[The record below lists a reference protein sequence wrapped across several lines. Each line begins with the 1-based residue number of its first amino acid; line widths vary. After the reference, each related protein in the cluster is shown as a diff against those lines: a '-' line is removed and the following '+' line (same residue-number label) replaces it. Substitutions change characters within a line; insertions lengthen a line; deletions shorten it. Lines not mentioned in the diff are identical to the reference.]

1 MENLENKYS
10 HINGW
15 GIDADPENEPTY
27 PIKHYTGDDH
37 KRLNY
42 ERPPLQQSDVEILHS
57 NERPSLSATFGTPVP
72 PSGLSGAIR
81 RFAFKYSEGSWGHW
95 LPLILADRINAVEGI
110 LDDFSHGHIPNI
122 FAERGWN
129 AEWKYN
135 RKAFVTKIA
144 FTAAITAS
152 LFAILQST
160 KKSKAEKTISL
171 LKKMFI

>member
-160 KKSKAEKTISL
+160 KKSKPEKSISL